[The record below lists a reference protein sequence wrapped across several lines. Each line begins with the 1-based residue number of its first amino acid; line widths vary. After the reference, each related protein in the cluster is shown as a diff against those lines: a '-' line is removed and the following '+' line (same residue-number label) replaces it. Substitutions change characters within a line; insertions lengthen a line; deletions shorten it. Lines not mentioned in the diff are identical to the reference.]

1 VVADCDVHAAEVAP
15 IATTTEA
22 ENRREE
28 LVTIADSVRP
38 LASNRGEKDR
48 ADTNP
53 TYKMI
58 ACACACA
65 WAAVVARRLVER
77 PAMNHLAIESGG

>member
-1 VVADCDVHAAEVAP
+1 MVADCDVHAAEVAP

-38 LASNRGEKDR
+38 LASNRGEKAR

-53 TYKMI
+53 TCKMS
-58 ACACACA
+58 ACACA